1 MLLLDPFYVVLT
13 HWEVT
18 SSSSGEDDSSLSE
31 LSFWDSSDC
40 EGSESSSD
48 SLFLGIGKQFLKRFT
63 DESPGTKKV
72 LLLISEFYNW
82 KEKHKHPF

>member
-31 LSFWDSSDC
+31 LSFSDSSDC
-40 EGSESSSD
+40 EGLESSSD
-48 SLFLGIGKQFLKRFT
+48 SLFLGIGKQFLKHFT
-63 DESPGTKKV
+63 DESPGDEEGAFV
-72 LLLISEFYNW
+72 NFGIL
-82 KEKHKHPF
+82 